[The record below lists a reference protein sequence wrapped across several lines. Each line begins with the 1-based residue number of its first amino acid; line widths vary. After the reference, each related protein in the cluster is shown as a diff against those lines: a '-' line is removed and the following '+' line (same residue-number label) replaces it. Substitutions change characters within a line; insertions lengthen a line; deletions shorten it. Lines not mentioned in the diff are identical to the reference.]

1 LWIVSTETY
10 QAQYRVLEA
19 FSLFNVILGKFESIS
34 WSISF
39 LSSAV
44 WAFLLLLLALAVKH
58 HYRVNRNVWY
68 IAVTNYPWF
77 GKGISQSKLPAPIS
91 SRSRSRGRTYNDKG
105 SEPWGYDARGGDSRY
120 PGWSSQGHNAPA
132 RAHTVDK
139 YKRNASPRR

>member
-1 LWIVSTETY
+1 MWQVSTETY

-19 FSLFNVILGKFESIS
+19 FSLFNVILGKPFQSIFWNMS
-34 WSISF
+34 LSPVVWSF
-39 LSSAV
+39 LL
-44 WAFLLLLLALAVKH
+44 FLLALAVKH

-77 GKGISQSKLPAPIS
+77 GKSTSQSNLPAPIS
-91 SRSRSRGRTYNDKG
+91 SRSGSRGRAYNEKSSG
-105 SEPWGYDARGGDSRY
+105 PWGYDG
-120 PGWSSQGHNAPA
+120 GHNIPA